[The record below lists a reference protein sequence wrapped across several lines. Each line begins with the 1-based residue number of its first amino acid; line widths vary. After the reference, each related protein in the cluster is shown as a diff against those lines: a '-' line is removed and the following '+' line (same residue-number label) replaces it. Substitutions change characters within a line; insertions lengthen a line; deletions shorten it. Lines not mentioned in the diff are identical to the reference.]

1 MCVAAEIGATS
12 CWKLQ
17 VVKPYLLL
25 TLSVLNIKP
34 RWSMRLVNKTRLVP
48 IVGGNI
54 PLKSQPILKAKR
66 PKLGNLEAKRENSLF
81 VEIPKE

>member
-34 RWSMRLVNKTRLVP
+34 KGSVLLMK
-48 IVGGNI
+48 
-54 PLKSQPILKAKR
+54 
-66 PKLGNLEAKRENSLF
+66 
-81 VEIPKE
+81 